1 MIDKV
6 INRRDLITS
15 RHRIAAV
22 GVTLFFW
29 GALLYLWQPLIAA
42 VAWVFEVKLFY
53 DQMIVLGGLQ
63 AFRQLLLIYLAV
75 IVGLGATLLVWAR
88 INQWRFRGK
97 ERRSRFPDA
106 TVQEVADT
114 FGVDPGQLYG
124 WQQQPTLTVSFDDAG
139 NITGVAPIP
148 RDPSAEPHKPVG

>member
-6 INRRDLITS
+6 INRRDLVTN

-22 GVTLFFW
+22 GITLFFW

-42 VAWVFEVKLFY
+42 IAWVFEIKLFY
-53 DQMIVLGGLQ
+53 DQMVVLGGLQ
-63 AFRQLLLIYLAV
+63 AFRQLLLIYLTV
-75 IVGLGATLLVWAR
+75 IVTLGAMLVAWAR

-106 TVQEVADT
+106 TVGEVAET
-114 FGVDPGQLYG
+114 FAVDADELHH
-124 WQQQPTLTVSFDDAG
+124 WQQLRRLTVSFDDAG
-139 NITGVAPIP
+139 NIAGIVPTAPPPQAGP
-148 RDPSAEPHKPVG
+148 RQPAQ